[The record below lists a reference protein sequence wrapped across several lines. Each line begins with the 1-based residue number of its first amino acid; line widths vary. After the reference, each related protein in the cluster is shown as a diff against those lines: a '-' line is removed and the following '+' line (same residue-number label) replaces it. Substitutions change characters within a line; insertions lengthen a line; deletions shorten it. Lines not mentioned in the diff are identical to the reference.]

1 MFFLKKNKPGRFLS
15 ITFDRSGITLVSV
28 PRLISE
34 DEQQTDIRKVGAQMV
49 VFTARVFVQT
59 TSAQALGGI
68 PTGKAAA
75 CEF

>member
-1 MFFLKKNKPGRFLS
+1 M
-15 ITFDRSGITLVSV
+15 SV

-34 DEQQTDIRKVGAQMV
+34 DEQQTDIRKVGARMV
-49 VFTARVFVQT
+49 VFTARVFVQN

>member
-1 MFFLKKNKPGRFLS
+1 MTG
-15 ITFDRSGITLVSV
+15 

-34 DEQQTDIRKVGAQMV
+34 DEKQTDIHKVGARMD